1 MDMFLS
7 TGHFTID
14 QLKQLQRVRHFKKVY
29 YLSDVLACDG
39 KTITDLAL
47 SNQEGLSKKV
57 YPTQHPTKKDFE
69 LWVTAPRTISGS
81 TFTMG
86 RPLGNYL
93 VVPPCVDEWYASP
106 DSEVL

>member
-57 YPTQHPTKKDFE
+57 YPTQRPTKKDFD
-69 LWVTAPRTISGS
+69 LWVTALRPISGS
-81 TFTMG
+81 TFTMD

-93 VVPPCVDEWYASP
+93 VVPPCV
-106 DSEVL
+106 